1 MHDEHGLLT
10 LLKYIQPYIEMQ
22 RHLGAHRVSDYS
34 IDVEKKPLSL
44 ELLFKFSLTLWWW
57 MMRLPF
63 IGCSGMIRPR
73 RGDPILLLD
82 K

>member
-44 ELLFKFSLTLWWW
+44 ELLFQVFTYFVVVDDAFAIYRVL
-57 MMRLPF
+57 RYDPA
-63 IGCSGMIRPR
+63 PAR
-73 RGDPILLLD
+73 RSDTPS
-82 K
+82 